1 MAPTER
7 TLIVGIDYSDFCIP
21 ALDQALRMAAE
32 SPAVRLVPLLALPE
46 ATPSRLEEVEAST
59 DDFVARARDNL
70 LRLLQTRSKALG
82 VPLGAILPLICFG
95 KPAACLLEQAE
106 KLNASLILVGTHS
119 RRGLGHLLM
128 GSVAEEVVRNASC
141 SVLVARP
148 EPERTPT
155 RAPEVTAR
163 APEGAAGAPAA
174 AAASRDESLF
184 LEVDVDLAASHAF
197 GADHGVELL
206 AEPHLDAG
214 RVTLHVLEIESGQTF
229 VCSFRDFS
237 GVEVQPL
244 EGQWAPHPSG
254 EARARVARFA
264 LAEAGRSAPRFT
276 QLFQELNRRK
286 QSS

>member
-1 MAPTER
+1 
-7 TLIVGIDYSDFCIP
+7 
-21 ALDQALRMAAE
+21 
-32 SPAVRLVPLLALPE
+32 LALPE

-59 DDFVARARDNL
+59 DDFIARARDNL
-70 LRLLQTRSKALG
+70 VRLLQTRSKAIG

-95 KPAACLLEQAE
+95 KPADCLLQQAE

-128 GSVAEEVVRNASC
+128 GSVAEEVVRNARC

-148 EPERTPT
+148 EPERT
-155 RAPEVTAR
+155 VAR
-163 APEGAAGAPAA
+163 APAA
-174 AAASRDESLF
+174 AGTAAGKTPEATTAPRDESLF

-214 RVTLHVLEIESGQTF
+214 RVALHVLEIESGQTF
-229 VCSFRDFS
+229 VCSFRDFT

-264 LAEAGRSAPRFT
+264 LAEAGRSASRFT

>member
-1 MAPTER
+1 MATTER

-32 SPAVRLVPLLALPE
+32 SPAIRLVPLLALPE

-59 DDFVARARDNL
+59 DDFTARARDNL
-70 LRLLQTRSKALG
+70 VRLLQTRSKALG
-82 VPLGAILPLICFG
+82 VPLGPLLPVVCFG
-95 KPAACLLEQAE
+95 KPADCLLKQARE
-106 KLNASLILVGTHS
+106 LNASLILVGTHS
-119 RRGLGHLLM
+119 RRGLGHLLV
-128 GSVAEEVVRNASC
+128 GSVAEEVVRKAPC

-148 EPERTPT
+148 EPERPSTPV
-155 RAPEVTAR
+155 RA
-163 APEGAAGAPAA
+163 APPAA
-174 AAASRDESLF
+174 KNEAQFSEAQF
-184 LEVDVDLAASHAF
+184 LEVDVDLAPSHAF

-214 RVTLHVLEIESGQTF
+214 RVVLHVLEIESGQTF
-229 VCSFRDFS
+229 VCSFSDFS

-244 EGQWAPHPSG
+244 EGQWVPHPSG

-264 LAEAGRSAPRFT
+264 LAEAGRNAPRFT
-276 QLFQELNRRK
+276 ELFQELNRRT